1 MVVSQFRDFILR
13 PTLEMIGLYSK
24 SAEVLILGTGLV
36 ESGFN
41 YIKQIGTIR
50 NGGFGFFQCENATY
64 LDIVRYLKV
73 NKKLGD
79 RITAACNIDY
89 FPPTV
94 EPVIW
99 NLRLAVCIC
108 RADFFQVT
116 KPLPSENDAM
126 GLAQYHKKYYNSLKG
141 KTDINKSVVLFQ
153 QVIDGSYA

>member
-108 RADFFQVT
+108 RVKYFMIP
-116 KPLPSENDAM
+116 KELPKSDDLEWICKYY
-126 GLAQYHKKYYNSLKG
+126 LKYYNTILG
-141 KTDINKSVVLFQ
+141 KSTFEKSIESFREAAALR
-153 QVIDGSYA
+153 

>member
-1 MVVSQFRDFILR
+1 MIISQFRDFVLR

-24 SAEVLILGTGLV
+24 SAEVLLLGTGLV
-36 ESGFN
+36 ESNFI

-64 LDIVRYLKV
+64 LDTLRYLKV

-94 EPVIW
+94 EPLIW
-99 NLRLAVCIC
+99 NMRLATCIC
-108 RADFFQVT
+108 RADYFQVP
-116 KPLPSENDAM
+116 KALPEPTDAM
-126 GLAQYHKKYYNSLKG
+126 GFANYHKKYYNGNG
-141 KTDINKSVVLFQ
+141 KTDTTKSVVLFQ
-153 QVIDGSYA
+153 KIIDGNYD